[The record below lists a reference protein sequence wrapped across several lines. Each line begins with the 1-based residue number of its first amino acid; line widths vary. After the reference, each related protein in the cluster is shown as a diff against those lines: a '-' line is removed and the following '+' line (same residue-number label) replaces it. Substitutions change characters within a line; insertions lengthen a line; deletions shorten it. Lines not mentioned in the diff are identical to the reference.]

1 MNIMKKLFFAAV
13 LSFGSLTAFAL
24 SSGDINLD
32 TTPIVIA
39 QDDFSEIET
48 SDLPEAVS
56 TAVSTEYPSATISKA
71 YVNKKDQYK
80 LEVTLED
87 GTTGT
92 LYADKDG
99 KWIEL

>member
-1 MNIMKKLFFAAV
+1 MKKLFFAAV

>member
-24 SSGDINLD
+24 SSENVSLD
-32 TTPIVIA
+32 TTPTVIA
-39 QDDFSEIET
+39 QDDFSEVKT

-71 YVNKKDQYK
+71 YVNKKEQYK